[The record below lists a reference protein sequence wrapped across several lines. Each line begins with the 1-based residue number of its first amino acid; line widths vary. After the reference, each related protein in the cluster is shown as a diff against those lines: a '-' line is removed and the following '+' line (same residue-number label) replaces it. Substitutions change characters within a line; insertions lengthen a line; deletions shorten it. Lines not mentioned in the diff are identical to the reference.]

1 MVCRPVCWSVGLS
14 VTLVSPAKAAE
25 PMEMPFELRTWVG
38 PRDHVLDGGLD
49 PPMGRDNFERGKGRP
64 IVKYRHTLQSSVQ

>member
-1 MVCRPVCWSVGLS
+1 MVCRSVCWSVGLS
-14 VTLVSPAKAAE
+14 VTLVSPAKTAE

-49 PPMGRDNFERGKGRP
+49 PPLEGTILRGERGVP
-64 IVKYRHTLQSSVQ
+64 L